1 MIIIRMSGGLG
12 NQMFQYALY
21 LKLRSLGR
29 EVCFDDKSQYD
40 EETFRNSSQKRRPKH
55 LDIFGITYPSA
66 GKEELEKLTD
76 GAMDL
81 SSRIRRKISGRK
93 SLEKNDRDFMFDPSF
108 LEETEGYFCGG
119 FQSPRY
125 FAGAE

>member
-66 GKEELEKLTD
+66 DGRCHGSSEQNPEEDIGT
-76 GAMDL
+76 
-81 SSRIRRKISGRK
+81 KIAG
-93 SLEKNDRDFMFDPSF
+93 
-108 LEETEGYFCGG
+108 EE
-119 FQSPRY
+119 
-125 FAGAE
+125 